1 MSLSGLQQLHDLI
14 AELEIVVGNGT
25 KCQSLVSPVVTS
37 ANKGQTLKVVPSSV
51 TKTGVDNEEDSVVKK
66 NGEKKAVVSRTK
78 EIILPDE
85 ININSLDLRVG
96 VIRSVIRH
104 ADAEKLYCEDIDVG
118 ESELRPIASGLVP
131 FYSLDEMLGRRVI
144 VVANL
149 LPRKL
154 VGFKSNGM
162 VLCATKKNSEG
173 VESVE
178 FVDPPAGAVAGERII
193 GLGLSSL
200 PLSAKQCDKRK
211 AFEILSASL
220 CVDDEGIARW
230 DGMYLVSQSSGEY
243 CRAPTLRDCP
253 IH

>member
-1 MSLSGLQQLHDLI
+1 MSSSGLQQLHDLI
-14 AELEIVVGNGT
+14 AELETVVRNGT
-25 KCQSLVSPVVTS
+25 ECQSLVSPVIRLTV
-37 ANKGQTLKVVPSSV
+37 KEQKPKVVPNSV
-51 TKTGVDNEEDSVVKK
+51 TKTGIDNLEISAKSTV
-66 NGEKKAVVSRTK
+66 ASRTK
-78 EIILPDE
+78 EIIPPDE
-85 ININSLDLRVG
+85 ISINSLDLRVG
-96 VIRSVIRH
+96 VIRSFVRH
-104 ADAEKLYCEDIDVG
+104 ADAEKLYCEDIDIG

-162 VLCATKKNSEG
+162 VLCATRKDSDG

-178 FVDPPAGAVAGERII
+178 FVEPPAAAAPGERII
-193 GLGLSSL
+193 GLGLTSL
-200 PLSAKQCDKRK
+200 PLAAKQCDKRK
-211 AFEILSASL
+211 AFETLSASL
-220 CVDDEGIARW
+220 RVDDEGIARW
-230 DGMYLVSQSSGEY
+230 DGLHLVAQSSGEY